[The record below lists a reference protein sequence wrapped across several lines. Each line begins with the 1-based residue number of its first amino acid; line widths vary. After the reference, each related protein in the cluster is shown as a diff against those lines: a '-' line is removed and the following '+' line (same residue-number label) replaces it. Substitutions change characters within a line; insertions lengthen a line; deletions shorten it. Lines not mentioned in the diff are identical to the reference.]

1 MAYRLHG
8 TWADPVGLLIRWL
21 SAQPPTT
28 TRWLGE
34 PNNSASILT
43 IPERPLEHLTVTTAP
58 PEHIRDALPL
68 LVVSLAPG
76 GGIDGYTRSQPVD
89 IDLYAASRMQAM
101 ELRRH
106 VEARLACLQGA
117 GDEQGYVDS
126 STLSGFT
133 ELPHTPPDVIRL
145 TATITLD
152 MRPQ

>member
-1 MAYRLHG
+1 MVKRITG
-8 TWADPVGLLIRWL
+8 TWADPLAMTIRWL
-21 SAQPPTT
+21 TNESVHASVTASPPADMH
-28 TRWLGE
+28 
-34 PNNSASILT
+34 P
-43 IPERPLEHLTVTTAP
+43 
-58 PEHIRDALPL
+58 ALPL
-68 LVVSLAPG
+68 IVCSLAPG
-76 GGIDGYTRSQPVD
+76 GGYDGYTRSQPVD
-89 IDLYAASRMQAM
+89 IDLYAAGRLQAM